1 MPEPRRQRYHRTH
14 DRPREAL
21 RPPPVPVAAGRRRDP
36 GRLSQERD
44 AARGRHAGGVS
55 GRVHIGDIAGRRAG
69 SAHGAAQGRRPHL
82 RQERRRRSEGHRRGR
97 HLRPERHHLRRVGTT
112 GGSPAARLT
121 ARWSWVSRSGAE
133 KPVGNET
140 KTISPTTDASTEFH
154 LTKIDGLAI
163 GDYKLEI
170 LLDGTSVATK
180 AIRVAR

>member
-1 MPEPRRQRYHRTH
+1 MTDLAKRSAR
-14 DRPREAL
+14 L
-21 RPPPVPVAAGRRRDP
+21 LSLSLLVAAAI
-36 GRLSQERD
+36 L
-44 AARGRHAGGVS
+44 AACHKSETPPEAGTPAAS
-55 GRVHIGDIAGRRAG
+55 PAAST
-69 SAHGAAQGRRPHL
+69 SATSPAAAPAAPTAPLKVVALTFGKSVGADQKVTAEADTFAP
-82 RQERRRRSEGHRRGR
+82 SDTIYAV
-97 HLRPERHHLRRVGTT
+97 VGTT